1 MKNKLYFGRPTRDG
15 ELSSMHQNNRA
26 LAATS
31 WNFQAS
37 GTLRGGAGL
46 IGKNRTSFRA
56 FRALGQNFFDAE
68 AKRGER
74 IDGAIFALIMMLA
87 AWPLAGAAHAIF
99 HLIK

>member
-1 MKNKLYFGRPTRDG
+1 MKNISYFRRPARDG
-15 ELSSMHQNNRA
+15 GLSTVNENNRA

-31 WNFQAS
+31 WNFQPSEA
-37 GTLRGGAGL
+37 LRGGAGS
-46 IGKNRTSFRA
+46 IGTNRTSIRA

>member
-1 MKNKLYFGRPTRDG
+1 MKNITYIGRTARDG
-15 ELSSMHQNNRA
+15 EPSSIDQNNHA

-37 GTLRGGAGL
+37 GMLRGGAGS
-46 IGKNRTSFRA
+46 IGTNRTSIRA
-56 FRALGQNFFDAE
+56 FRALSQNFFDAE

-74 IDGAIFALIMMLA
+74 IDGAIFALIMVLA